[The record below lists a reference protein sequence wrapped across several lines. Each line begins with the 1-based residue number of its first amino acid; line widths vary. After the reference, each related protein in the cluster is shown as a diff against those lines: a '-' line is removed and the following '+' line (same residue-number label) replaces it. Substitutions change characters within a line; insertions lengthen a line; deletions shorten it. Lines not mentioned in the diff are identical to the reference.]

1 MALWG
6 TYFELAAPS
15 RAPVWGKCGKRP
27 LSGGVAVGPAD
38 SRRSC
43 RGETAQRGPGG
54 HRETRAGAGRLQKA
68 GMPGGCLR
76 ATKEMDAVRCV
87 GGCGAA
93 RWRMQRAALADA
105 ARCVFCGMGVEVTG
119 TMEARDPQAALSLC
133 REGGPRAPYAAR
145 VTPPPLRGRP
155 ARLPSRHGV
164 ISAAPPRV
172 AAQQPPQGKPGAFE
186 RAVAAQCFQRILAAC
201 GRETAGGWCE
211 GRDAVAV
218 EEDGKREPPCH
229 HAAQSTWLVRRF
241 HGSGVTGAASS
252 A

>member
-1 MALWG
+1 MREKAALGW
-6 TYFELAAPS
+6 
-15 RAPVWGKCGKRP
+15 
-27 LSGGVAVGPAD
+27 SG
-38 SRRSC
+38 R
-43 RGETAQRGPGG
+43 
-54 HRETRAGAGRLQKA
+54 RAGGFQAVLSRGNCPAGARGTPGDAGRGWPLAEGRNAGRLPACDQ
-68 GMPGGCLR
+68 GN
-76 ATKEMDAVRCV
+76 
-87 GGCGAA
+87 GCGAV